1 MKFSTACDHLIRLSE
16 RCEVDGDLDLELMDM
31 CFSVIQASSSQLNP
45 ELAEF
50 LHGHFLKLQEM
61 FDREYRATR
70 QQIIKVNEGR
80 KALRTYVNK
89 DLKSEPRHLFRD
101 I

>member
-1 MKFSTACDHLIRLSE
+1 MKFSTACDQLIRLSHTSE
-16 RCEVDGDLDLELMDM
+16 IDGDLDLELVDK
-31 CFSVIQASSSQLNP
+31 CFSVIQASPNKMNP
-45 ELAEF
+45 ELAER
-50 LHGHFLKLQEM
+50 LHRHFIKIQEM
-61 FDREYRATR
+61 FDKEYRETR
-70 QQIIKVNEGR
+70 DQIFKVNEGR